1 MDGERFDSGPA
12 SWPDPREA
20 GPASGSTGA
29 MAASVSKTRSP
40 FDVTAVLASELTPEL
55 LAAWRQLDAVQP
67 TPSNPFLGPDWTLAW
82 YEHYTRPA
90 DRLVL
95 VVRRATAAN
104 ERGEVVGVAPM
115 HVHRPRVGPV
125 RVARRLLP
133 VGAGLGPTAYE
144 IPGLLCTPGLTGAV
158 VRALATASAELSV
171 DWVELALTPE
181 QGWLDRDW
189 AARSDAPMVL
199 AEPVRPRAC
208 VVLRLAPTWEAT
220 RAKLKRNVKESV
232 RRSANRLAKDGRPWE
247 VVRRGADLDQ
257 AAVDRFLR
265 LHQARSQADGVTRRR
280 HPDSYRDDRNRS
292 LMLDALPGLGATG
305 QASLF
310 ELYLDGEHVAS
321 QLALHSTGTS
331 YVHSSGFR
339 PDTWALGLVTH
350 LQAELIR
357 YAIERGDEVVN
368 FSPGPNVSKSRWSP
382 ELWITQE
389 FACGAG
395 TRSLAARFTTYRA
408 LSAVRSSLDD
418 LARRRFEREAAP
430 N

>member
-1 MDGERFDSGPA
+1 MRS
-12 SWPDPREA
+12 A
-20 GPASGSTGA
+20 G
-29 MAASVSKTRSP
+29 SP
-40 FDVTAVLASELTPEL
+40 FSVTAVPTAELTPDL
-55 LAAWRQLDAVQP
+55 LAAWRKLDADQP
-67 TPSNPFLGPDWTLAW
+67 TPSNPFLGPNWTLAW

-95 VVRRATAAN
+95 VVRRTTPVGG
-104 ERGEVVGVAPM
+104 RGEVVGVAPM
-115 HVHRPRVGPV
+115 HVHRSRLGPV

-133 VGAGLGPTAYE
+133 VGAGLGATAYE
-144 IPGLLCTPGLTGAV
+144 IPGLLCAPGLTAAV
-158 VRALATASAELSV
+158 VRALATVCAELPV
-171 DWVELALTPE
+171 DWAELALTPE
-181 QGWLDRDW
+181 QGWFDREW
-189 AARSDAPMVL
+189 AGRSDAPMVL

-220 RAKLKRNVKESV
+220 RTRLKRNVKESV

-265 LHQARSQADGVTRRR
+265 LHQARSKADCAARRR
-280 HPDSYRDDRNRS
+280 HPDAYQDDRNRA

-321 QLALHSTGTS
+321 QLALHSAGTS

-339 PDTWALGLVTH
+339 PNTWALGVVTH

-368 FSPGPNVSKSRWSP
+368 FSPGPNVSKTRWSQ
-382 ELWITQE
+382 ELWVTQE
-389 FACGAG
+389 FACGTGA
-395 TRSLAARFTTYRA
+395 RSLAARFATWRA
-408 LSAVRSSLDD
+408 LSAARSTLDD
-418 LARRRFEREAAP
+418 LARRRSELDEAAP